1 VTTLVPTIR
10 PFEPGDLPGMQRVR
24 QAAFEPIFQSFRD
37 LVGEK
42 IAAVAFAD
50 ADAEQTKLLDEL
62 CAAGSGHDVLVMAIG
77 EEVVGFV
84 SFTADPAKRIG
95 EIGLNAVHP
104 DQAGRGLGTA
114 MYEHVLARMRALGME
129 AATVGTGA
137 DPSHAPARRAY
148 EKAGFGPA
156 LPSLWLYRLL

>member
-1 VTTLVPTIR
+1 
-10 PFEPGDLPGMQRVR
+10 
-24 QAAFEPIFQSFRD
+24 
-37 LVGEK
+37 
-42 IAAVAFAD
+42 
-50 ADAEQTKLLDEL
+50 
-62 CAAGSGHDVLVMAIG
+62 
-77 EEVVGFV
+77 
-84 SFTADPAKRIG
+84 
-95 EIGLNAVHP
+95 
-104 DQAGRGLGTA
+104 